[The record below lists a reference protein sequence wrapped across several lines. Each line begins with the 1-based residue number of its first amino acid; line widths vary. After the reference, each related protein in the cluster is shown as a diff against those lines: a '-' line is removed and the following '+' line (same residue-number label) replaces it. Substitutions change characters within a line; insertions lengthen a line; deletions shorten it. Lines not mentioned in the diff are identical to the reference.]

1 VSVETTA
8 RIPVIPDDVARA
20 AVLPESYRTGTE
32 FWGAYRWL
40 RENMPVG
47 EARLEGFDPL
57 VLITKH
63 ADIVAVERDGE
74 LFHACREEHDNP
86 ILQDRANDAFQRSLN
101 DGSIRVIDDVT
112 YMGPEE
118 HARVRG
124 AAHRWFLPPAIRV
137 YEEQIREMAKAA
149 VDDLMAGDGEC
160 DFVKDFA
167 RFFPLHV
174 IMTMLGVPPEDE
186 PRMLKLTQEFFGTH
200 DPDEQREEVK
210 LDPAAAAKMWHAAT
224 EDFNNYFQQL
234 AEDKRAH
241 PEENLGSYIANSELD
256 GKPLDVTKQN
266 GWYLAIAAAGHDTTS
281 STLAGGMLAL
291 IENPDQLA
299 IAQGNP
305 ELISGLVDES
315 LRWTSPVRHFMRT
328 ATGDTE
334 LRGQQLRAGDRLML
348 LYASANRDEDVFANP
363 ESFDITRKPNR
374 HLAFGFGPHVCI
386 GQFITKL
393 ELRILWAELLPH
405 LRSVELAGEPKHVQ
419 TNFVGGLKSLPI
431 RFEKA

>member
-1 VSVETTA
+1 MSVETTTQ
-8 RIPVIPDDVARA
+8 IPVIPDDVARA

-32 FWGAYRWL
+32 FWEAYRWL

-47 EARLEGFDPL
+47 EARLEGYDPL
-57 VLITKH
+57 VLISKH
-63 ADIVAVERDGE
+63 ADIIAVERDGA
-74 LFHACREEHDNP
+74 LFHACLDEHDNP
-86 ILQDRANDAFQRSLN
+86 ILQDRPNDAFQRSLN

-124 AAHRWFLPPAIRV
+124 AAQQWFLPPAIRV
-137 YEEQIREMAKAA
+137 YEEQIRAIAKES
-149 VDDLMAGDGEC
+149 VDRLMASGGEC

-167 RFFPLHV
+167 RYFPLRV

-224 EDFNNYFQQL
+224 EDFNRYFQRL
-234 AEDKRAH
+234 AEEKRSH
-241 PEENLGSYIANSELD
+241 PEENLGSYIANAQLD

-281 STLAGGMLAL
+281 STLAGGMHAL
-291 IENPDQLA
+291 IEH
-299 IAQGNP
+299 P
-305 ELISGLVDES
+305 EQRAKATTDPTLINGLVDES

-328 ATGDTE
+328 ATADTE
-334 LRGQQLRAGDRLML
+334 LRGAPLRAGDRMML
-348 LYASANRDEDVFANP
+348 LYASANRDEDVFVDA
-363 ESFDITRKPNR
+363 ESFDIARKPNR

-393 ELRILWAELLPH
+393 ELRILWAELLPR
-405 LRSVELAGEPKHVQ
+405 LGSVELAGEPKHVQ

-431 RFEKA
+431 RFAKA